1 LQITLCAPF
10 EDYLNLQRNRKPS
23 AHRTDDYKKSKLNK
37 KVFKMKY
44 SFTGIQPTTET
55 VYPNTEAHAELK
67 AMMNRGERVNFS
79 FGIDRF
85 GFEVAY
91 PQSQT
96 TDWFGYQLNPE
107 SMAWILRYLTNG
119 ETEDFNVNPAEVV
132 KSEYATKN
140 AFVADMLKMF
150 VENKLGNIQFTP
162 QLRDRSGKISA
173 IASFRHG
180 IVSFR
185 VERTEQMVEY
195 LRDKGLIR

>member
-1 LQITLCAPF
+1 MLK
-10 EDYLNLQRNRKPS
+10 YNLS
-23 AHRTDDYKKSKLNK
+23 
-37 KVFKMKY
+37 
-44 SFTGIQPTTET
+44 GIQPTTET
-55 VYPNTEAHAELK
+55 VYPNAEAHAELK
-67 AMMNRGERVNFS
+67 AMMNRGERVNLS

-91 PQSQT
+91 PQSKT

-119 ETEDFNVNPAEVV
+119 ETEDFNVNPTEVE

-140 AFVADMLKMF
+140 EFVAEMLKMF

-185 VERTEQMVEY
+185 VERTEEMTEY

>member
-1 LQITLCAPF
+1 MQ
-10 EDYLNLQRNRKPS
+10 
-23 AHRTDDYKKSKLNK
+23 
-37 KVFKMKY
+37 KY
-44 SFTGIQPTTET
+44 NMALIQPTTESA
-55 VYPNTEAHAELK
+55 YPNTEAHAELK
-67 AMMNRGERVNFS
+67 AMMNRGERVNLS

-91 PQSQT
+91 PQSKT

-119 ETEDFNVNPAEVV
+119 ETEDFNVKPTEVI

-140 AFVADMLKMF
+140 DFLTDILKMF

-173 IASFRHG
+173 IASFRYG
-180 IVSFR
+180 LVSFR
-185 VERTEQMVEY
+185 VERTDEMTEY

>member
-1 LQITLCAPF
+1 MQ
-10 EDYLNLQRNRKPS
+10 
-23 AHRTDDYKKSKLNK
+23 
-37 KVFKMKY
+37 KY
-44 SFTGIQPTTET
+44 NMALVQPTTESA
-55 VYPNTEAHAELK
+55 YPNTEAHAELK
-67 AMMNRGERVNFS
+67 AMMNRGERVNLS

-91 PQSQT
+91 PQSKT

-119 ETEDFNVNPAEVV
+119 ETEDFNVKPTEVV

-140 AFVADMLKMF
+140 DFLTDILKMF

-162 QLRDRSGKISA
+162 EIRDRSGKISA

-185 VERTEQMVEY
+185 VERTEQMTEY

>member
-1 LQITLCAPF
+1 MQ
-10 EDYLNLQRNRKPS
+10 
-23 AHRTDDYKKSKLNK
+23 
-37 KVFKMKY
+37 KY
-44 SFTGIQPTTET
+44 NMALIQPTAET
-55 VYPNTEAHAELK
+55 VYPNTETHAELK
-67 AMMNRGERVNFS
+67 AMMMRGERVNIS

-91 PQSQT
+91 PQSKT

-107 SMAWILRYLTNG
+107 SMAWILHYLTNG
-119 ETEDFNVNPAEVV
+119 EMEDFNVNPTEVV

-140 AFVADMLKMF
+140 DFLTDILKMF
-150 VENKLGNIQFTP
+150 IENKLGNIQFTP
-162 QLRDRSGKISA
+162 EIRDRSGKISA

-185 VERTEQMVEY
+185 VERTEQMTEY

>member
-1 LQITLCAPF
+1 
-10 EDYLNLQRNRKPS
+10 
-23 AHRTDDYKKSKLNK
+23 
-37 KVFKMKY
+37 MKY
-44 SFTGIQPTTET
+44 SFTGIQPTSEL
-55 VYPNTEAHAELK
+55 VYPNAEAHAELK
-67 AMMNRGERVNFS
+67 AMMNRGERVNLS

-91 PQSQT
+91 PQSKT

-119 ETEDFNVNPAEVV
+119 ETEDFNVNPTEVV
-132 KSEYATKN
+132 KSEYANKN
-140 AFVADMLKMF
+140 DFLTDILKMF

-185 VERTEQMVEY
+185 VERTEEMTEY

>member
-1 LQITLCAPF
+1 MQ
-10 EDYLNLQRNRKPS
+10 
-23 AHRTDDYKKSKLNK
+23 
-37 KVFKMKY
+37 KY
-44 SFTGIQPTTET
+44 NMALIQPTAET

-67 AMMNRGERVNFS
+67 AMMMRGERVNIS

-91 PQSQT
+91 PQSKT

-107 SMAWILRYLTNG
+107 SMAWILHYLTNG
-119 ETEDFNVNPAEVV
+119 EMEDFNVNPTEVV

-140 AFVADMLKMF
+140 DFLTDILKMF
-150 VENKLGNIQFTP
+150 IENKLGNIQFTP
-162 QLRDRSGKISA
+162 EIRDRSGKISA

-185 VERTEQMVEY
+185 VERTEQMTEY